1 VPDERWDVVTMDFIM
16 DLPKSPQGNDALL
29 VVVDKLTK
37 YVILVP
43 CQTSCAAVV
52 AAELFFK
59 NVYQWC
65 GLPKK
70 IISDRD
76 KLFTSTFWKALMKKL
91 AVEHRYSTAY
101 HPQTDGQTEVMN
113 KVVEEVIRPSL
124 TEDGKNW
131 ESLLPLVQFC
141 INNSRNESTGQT
153 PFYLNRGSHPR
164 SPTSIL
170 MPDGKLPVLD
180 SVLVE
185 MQETMEGVKKMLIAA
200 QHRQKLYADKKRSP
214 HTFAAGQSVML
225 STKHMRFRGKVR
237 KFQSKFIGP
246 FKIEKMIG
254 LNAARLILPQ
264 VYAKMHPV
272 FHVSLLRKYEAR
284 KGFEPL
290 PPPLEVLEEDSVYEV
305 EEVLAHRIVSLG
317 KTKGRK
323 KRRTKVE
330 YLIQWKGYDPIHNSW
345 EPEEYL
351 SEEALE
357 GYKAKQSGLRDD
369 PSKHDAVEVRGNYV
383 SDEVVKEPEVSKR
396 ILRGSKKRGSKR
408 KRSS

>member
-1 VPDERWDVVTMDFIM
+1 MVPKELQEEVLRLHHDTPTSGHFGVTKTMDMVGRHFWWPKMKSTVEEYIRTCDSCQRYKSRRSKPHGLLSPLAVPDERWDVITMDFIM

-43 CQTSCAAVV
+43 CQTSCTAVV

-59 NVYQWC
+59 NVYQWF

-141 INNSRNESTGQT
+141 INNSRNESTGHT

-164 SPTSIL
+164 SPTSVL
-170 MPDGKLPVLD
+170 VPDGKLPVLD
-180 SVLVE
+180 SVLV
-185 MQETMEGVKKMLIAA
+185 
-200 QHRQKLYADKKRSP
+200 
-214 HTFAAGQSVML
+214 
-225 STKHMRFRGKVR
+225 
-237 KFQSKFIGP
+237 
-246 FKIEKMIG
+246 
-254 LNAARLILPQ
+254 
-264 VYAKMHPV
+264 
-272 FHVSLLRKYEAR
+272 
-284 KGFEPL
+284 
-290 PPPLEVLEEDSVYEV
+290 
-305 EEVLAHRIVSLG
+305 
-317 KTKGRK
+317 
-323 KRRTKVE
+323 
-330 YLIQWKGYDPIHNSW
+330 
-345 EPEEYL
+345 
-351 SEEALE
+351 
-357 GYKAKQSGLRDD
+357 
-369 PSKHDAVEVRGNYV
+369 
-383 SDEVVKEPEVSKR
+383 
-396 ILRGSKKRGSKR
+396 
-408 KRSS
+408 